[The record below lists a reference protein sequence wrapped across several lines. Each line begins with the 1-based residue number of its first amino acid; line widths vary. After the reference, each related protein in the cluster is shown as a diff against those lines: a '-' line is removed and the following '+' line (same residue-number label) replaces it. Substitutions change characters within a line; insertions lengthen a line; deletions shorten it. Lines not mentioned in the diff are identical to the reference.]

1 MPAKIYYESDKKYH
15 KQVSRDYYHNNKDHV
30 FRYMKNKYDNL
41 SKEEKDVGALYVKNW
56 YNNLTKDKKK
66 HKKRVC

>member
-15 KQVSRDYYHNNKDHV
+15 QQVSRDYYHNNKDHV
-30 FRYMKNKYDNL
+30 LRYMKNKYDYL

-56 YNNLTKDKKK
+56 YNNLTKDTKK